1 MVKLVRTELVKEAGY
16 ADVRVE
22 PRLRDL
28 DAAPATSQRR
38 GDVSFVDNSR
48 HVHFHYLTDDV
59 IVHPLSPTFMDH
71 GELTDPLYAMDRAAK
86 KKKELYTQAVDML
99 RSAQACVSGMRK
111 VVFRPCGF
119 TSLGA
124 LSKDS
129 IKFINGAA
137 GLLKCQATVAQ
148 ALRPRD
154 DGLTPQQLAKR
165 FRFIARARIQ
175 AAILKGNSL
184 IAASVGL

>member
-86 KKKELYTQAVDML
+86 KKKELYTQAVAML
-99 RSAQACVSGMRK
+99 RSAGVCQWHAKSHLPTLWVYFPWSVVEGQHQVHQRRCRPAEVSSDCC
-111 VVFRPCGF
+111 P
-119 TSLGA
+119 
-124 LSKDS
+124 
-129 IKFINGAA
+129 GAA
-137 GLLKCQATVAQ
+137 SEG
-148 ALRPRD
+148 
-154 DGLTPQQLAKR
+154 
-165 FRFIARARIQ
+165 
-175 AAILKGNSL
+175 
-184 IAASVGL
+184 

>member
-1 MVKLVRTELVKEAGY
+1 
-16 ADVRVE
+16 
-22 PRLRDL
+22 
-28 DAAPATSQRR
+28 
-38 GDVSFVDNSR
+38 
-48 HVHFHYLTDDV
+48 
-59 IVHPLSPTFMDH
+59 
-71 GELTDPLYAMDRAAK
+71 MDRAAK